1 MSSDD
6 QSTSRPAGPIRFG
19 PYLLQEQINAGG
31 TAEIWTATNED
42 GEVLA
47 IRKILD
53 KHRFN
58 FGQRG
63 RFKNGA
69 DIHEQISPH
78 EFIVGFI
85 ENGKIDGSLFVAM
98 EFFECSNLKL
108 LLARQDEILG
118 EMIGNILVDMAKGL
132 DYVHD
137 CGFMHLD
144 FKPENVLV
152 SRNGTV
158 KLCDFDLSLP
168 KPESPKKFG
177 KLPGTPAYMAP
188 EQLRGEPFDQRA
200 DIFAYG
206 VSAYELL
213 TGQKPFIGD
222 TAEGILACH
231 ESGEIIAPRELN
243 PAIPGGMES
252 ILIKCLAVEP
262 NARYGYVSV
271 LVRDLQTVLYVDE
284 PQGNDGDENP
294 FS

>member
-1 MSSDD
+1 MSFEELSA
-6 QSTSRPAGPIRFG
+6 SRPAGPIRFG

-42 GEVLA
+42 GEILA
-47 IRKILD
+47 IRKLLD
-53 KHRFN
+53 KHRFSL
-58 FGQRG
+58 GQRG

-69 DIHEQISPH
+69 DIHEQLSPH
-78 EFIVGFI
+78 EFIIGFI
-85 ENGKIDGSLFVAM
+85 ENGKIDGSLYVAM

-118 EMIGNILVDMAKGL
+118 EAVGNILVDMAKGL
-132 DYVHD
+132 DYIHD
-137 CGFMHLD
+137 QGFMHLD

-168 KPESPKKFG
+168 KPDAPKKFG
-177 KLPGTPAYMAP
+177 KLAGTPVYMAP

-213 TGQKPFIGD
+213 TGQKPFMGESVEEIV
-222 TAEGILACH
+222 AAH

-243 PAIPGGMES
+243 PDIPHGLES
-252 ILIKCLAVEP
+252 ILIKCLAVDP
-262 NARYGYVSV
+262 NARYGYMSV

-284 PQGNDGDENP
+284 PQGSEGDENP

>member
-1 MSSDD
+1 MSFDD
-6 QSTSRPAGPIRFG
+6 QRPPSPAGPIRFG

-31 TAEIWTATNED
+31 TAEIWTATNEE
-42 GEVLA
+42 GELLA
-47 IRKILD
+47 IKKILD

-63 RFKNGA
+63 RFKTGA
-69 DIHEQISPH
+69 DIHEEISPH
-78 EFIVGFI
+78 EFIIGFI
-85 ENGKIDGSLFVAM
+85 ETGKIEGSLFVAL

-118 EMIGNILVDMAKGL
+118 EAVANILVDMAKGL
-132 DYVHD
+132 DYLHD
-137 CGFMHLD
+137 RGFMHLD

-158 KLCDFDLSLP
+158 KLCDFDLALP
-168 KPESPKKFG
+168 KPAAPKKFG
-177 KLPGTPAYMAP
+177 KLPGTPAYMSP

-206 VSAYELL
+206 VSAYEVL
-213 TGQKPFIGD
+213 TGQKPVAGD
-222 TAEGILACH
+222 SPEEILAAH

-243 PAIPGGMES
+243 PGIPAGMES
-252 ILIKCLAVEP
+252 ILIKCLAVDP
-262 NARYGYVSV
+262 DARYGYGSV

-284 PQGNDGDENP
+284 PRSSEGENP
-294 FS
+294 FA